1 VPAYSSVLAQTVIA
15 ASSPRPAGPRLRA
28 AISPVMIPHAEM
40 TTVAVA
46 VPSTAA
52 EDEGLRPMAS
62 VPMRL
67 DCAE

>member
-1 VPAYSSVLAQTVIA
+1 
-15 ASSPRPAGPRLRA
+15 
-28 AISPVMIPHAEM
+28 
-40 TTVAVA
+40 VAVA